1 MVKNKLCLSLL
12 LLSFSWLAESNH
24 GNNFYSND
32 NGSRI
37 DLINSDIYNSTIE
50 INIDSYQLV
59 EDVNKKGYYTIDVDK
74 GSPILEKGS
83 PNLPKLNTSIIIPD
97 DKWMEAF
104 IVDSEFEEINNVN
117 ISPSKGNFSREI
129 NPATVPYSFG
139 EIYKEN
145 KFFPE
150 VLVEMGSP
158 YILRDLRG
166 QGVVIY
172 PFQYNPMTKTLRVYT
187 KITLS
192 IESTDKL
199 LSSNNNK
206 IFRQNNDVLKQSSEF
221 KNIYQ
226 NLFINY
232 SSDYRFNYIDDLGN
246 MLIISYDDFID
257 EMIPF
262 VEWKNKKGIPTDI
275 VGLNS
280 VGTTANDIQNYVNS
294 YYSQN
299 GLTYLLL
306 VGDINQMP
314 THIVSGSASDPT
326 FGFIEGN
333 DAFSEI
339 IVGRFS
345 ANNPS
350 ELITQVERTLQYEQD
365 PSANVDHFNQAL
377 GVASTQGPGYGGLT
391 DAQFN
396 DLLWN
401 DFLSAFTYTDYT
413 GLYDGSGSV
422 SQGVAAINEGV
433 GVINYTGH
441 AGPTGWGNGAPLGVN
456 DVNGLTN
463 TNKLPFI
470 FTVGCNPGQFNDY
483 SECFCEAWM
492 RATDNDGNPTGAIGH
507 LGSTISQSWEP
518 PMHGQWA
525 MNAILSESYEGNIT
539 RSYGGVVVN
548 GCMHMNEAQGSGGI
562 NETKYWTLFGDPS
575 LMIRTDEPEELDI
588 SFDNVLMVGQNELV
602 IDLGIDGA
610 LAALSI
616 NGVLKSYSESVG
628 GIAILDLTE
637 VTNATGNVD
646 LVVSAFN
653 KYPYQETMSIIAPE
667 GAYLLFDSYNIIGN
681 GNDDTVDY
689 GETVQLD
696 ITVANVGV
704 DNTNA
709 LNVSISTDNEHIV
722 MNNATSVIAYAI
734 AGETATIESPISF
747 DVLNNIPDQDE
758 INFNM
763 NLDNGEESWNLEFSI
778 TAQAPVFE
786 VLNPV
791 IVDENMDGIWAPG
804 EEATIFVDLVNSGS
818 AGYGWYPGAIISTD
832 NSFVT
837 VMSNDASNTFYGI
850 DAETTYQGMFYVLAD
865 EFIPLNYSEVDF
877 NISWGYSTTA
887 PCEEDDCVAQA
898 NLLYEA
904 IIGQPSECSIGDV
917 NSDGNIDVTD
927 IIRMVNI
934 IINFAAPPS
943 ESELCASDVN
953 VDGSLNVLD
962 VLSIVNYILYDRFE
976 VVGDNVEPIDNTT
989 LKVGNNDLV
998 LISDGLIKGAQFVIQ
1013 SDSDEL
1019 FINNNLD
1026 MDIAYNKVGDIHY
1039 IIIYSMLGDYISRGE
1054 NKIFDSNESF
1064 TVIESLISNSN
1075 NKPVEVFYEENILNP
1090 ELFALKQNFPNPFN
1104 PTTQIEFELGMSDNI
1119 ELLIFDVNGRKIKEL
1134 ANGYF
1139 NKGVHTFTWDSRDDF
1154 GNIVSSGMYIYSLI
1168 SNDNISTQKML
1179 LLK

>member
-1 MVKNKLCLSLL
+1 MVKKNLCLSLL
-12 LLSFSWLAESNH
+12 LLSFLWLAENNH
-24 GNNFYSND
+24 VNNFYSNE

-37 DLINSDIYNSTIE
+37 ELLNSDIYNSSIE
-50 INIDSYQLV
+50 INIDSYELI
-59 EDVNKKGYYTIDVDK
+59 EDINKKGYYTIEVDK
-74 GSPILEKGS
+74 GSPMLEKGA

-97 DKWMEAF
+97 DKWMEVF
-104 IVDSEFEEINNVN
+104 VSDFEFEEVHDIN
-117 ISPSKGNFSREI
+117 ILPSKGNFSREI
-129 NPATVPYSFG
+129 DPSTIPYSFS

-145 KFFPE
+145 KFYPE
-150 VLVEMGSP
+150 NLVEMRDP

-187 KITLS
+187 KMTLE
-192 IESTDKL
+192 IESTNKII
-199 LSSNNNK
+199 SSNKNK
-206 IFRQNNDVLKQSSEF
+206 LIRQNNNYLKQSAEF

-232 SSDYRFNYIDDLGN
+232 NSDTRFDYIDDLGN
-246 MLIISYDDFID
+246 MLIITYDDFID
-257 EMIPF
+257 EMAPF
-262 VEWKNKKGIPTDI
+262 VEWKNKKGIPTEI

-280 VGTTANDIQNYVNS
+280 IGNTANDMQDYIDNY
-294 YYSQN
+294 YYDN

-314 THIVSGSASDPT
+314 THMVSGSASDPT

-333 DAFSEI
+333 DSFSEI

-365 PSANVDHFNQAL
+365 PSANIEHFNQAL

-401 DFLSAFTYTDYT
+401 DFLSEFTYTDYT

-422 SQGVAAINEGV
+422 SQGVSAINDGV
-433 GVINYTGH
+433 GIINYTGH

-463 TNKLPFI
+463 ANKLPFI

-492 RATDNDGNPTGAIGH
+492 RATDSDGNPTGAIGH
-507 LGSTISQSWEP
+507 LGSTISQSWTP

-539 RSYGGVVVN
+539 RSYGGIAVN

-575 LMIRTDEPEELDI
+575 LMIRTDAPEELDI
-588 SFDNVLMVGQNELV
+588 SFDNVLMVGQSELV
-602 IDLGIDGA
+602 VDVGVEGA

-616 NGVLKSYSESVG
+616 DGVLKSYAQSVG
-628 GIAILDLTE
+628 GVAILDLTE
-637 VTNATGNVD
+637 VTVVPGDVD
-646 LVVSAFN
+646 LVISAFN

-667 GAYLLFDSYNIIGN
+667 GAYLLFDNYDIIGN
-681 GNDDTVDY
+681 GDDDTVDY
-689 GETVQLD
+689 GDEIELN
-696 ITVANVGV
+696 ITVSNVGV

-709 LNVSISTDNEHIV
+709 LNVVVTTDNEHII
-722 MNNATSVIAYAI
+722 MNNSNSMIAYAI
-734 AGETATIESPISF
+734 AGQTATIETPISF
-747 DVLNNIPDQDE
+747 SVLHSIPDQDE
-758 INFNM
+758 INFNISIE
-763 NLDNGEESWNLEFSI
+763 DGEDFWNLEFSI
-778 TAQAPVFE
+778 IAQAPVFE

-791 IVDENMDGIWAPG
+791 IVDENMDGIWSPG
-804 EEATIFVDLVNSGS
+804 EEATIFVDLANSGS
-818 AGYGWYPGAIISTD
+818 AGFGWYPGAVITTD

-837 VMSNDASNTFYGI
+837 ILSNDNSNTFYGI
-850 DAETTYQGMFYVLAD
+850 DAETIYQGMFYVIAD
-865 EFIPLNYSEVDF
+865 DFIPLNYSEVDF

-887 PCEEDDCVAQA
+887 PCEGDCVQQA
-898 NLLYEA
+898 NLFYEA

-927 IIRMVNI
+927 IIRQVNI
-934 IINFAAPPS
+934 IINFGASPS

-953 VDGSLNVLD
+953 VDGSVNVLD
-962 VLSIVNYILYDRFE
+962 VLAVVNYILYDRFE
-976 VVGDNVEPIDNTT
+976 VINDGIEPIENTVLSINNNNLT
-989 LKVGNNDLV
+989 LVSEGM
-998 LISDGLIKGAQFVIQ
+998 IKGAQFIIQ
-1013 SDSDEL
+1013 SEVDEL
-1019 FINNNLD
+1019 IINNKLG
-1026 MDIAYNKVGDIHY
+1026 MDIAYNKVNDIHY
-1039 IIIYSMLGDYISRGE
+1039 IVIYSLTGNYISKGQHQ
-1054 NKIFDSNESF
+1054 IFNSNQDFTIIDS
-1064 TVIESLISNSN
+1064 IISNSN
-1075 NKPVEVFYEENILNP
+1075 NNPIEILYDDDILYP
-1090 ELFALKQNFPNPFN
+1090 HTFVLKQNYPNPFN
-1104 PTTQIEFELGMSDNI
+1104 PTTQIEFELGASENI
-1119 ELLIFDVNGRKIKEL
+1119 DLLIFDINGRKIKEL
-1134 ANGYF
+1134 ASGYF
-1139 NKGVHTFTWDSRDDF
+1139 NKGVHAFTWDSKDDL
-1154 GNIVSSGMYIYSLI
+1154 GNTVASGMYIYSLI